1 MGQEG
6 VTFLTT
12 LPALLSMTKSAEKAV
27 GLPAIAMASG
37 MRKHACSPQNPL
49 NFINCRIGASPSELY
64 SQQNLRNKRKEILK
78 MGGVFSQM
86 LQDGLRQWQL
96 QDKARESP
104 AAGLEGASRET

>member
-1 MGQEG
+1 
-6 VTFLTT
+6 
-12 LPALLSMTKSAEKAV
+12 
-27 GLPAIAMASG
+27 
-37 MRKHACSPQNPL
+37 
-49 NFINCRIGASPSELY
+49 
-64 SQQNLRNKRKEILK
+64 